1 MRKWTNDDR
10 MMIACCNDGTRPVIF
25 KIERIDIPESEEE
38 KQWLKKTEFCRTRQM
53 MLIQADKF
61 QFKKFMGAVSK
72 TRQFELFIFIKCVTI
87 KLVETNYIAKKVNV

>member
-1 MRKWTNDDR
+1 
-10 MMIACCNDGTRPVIF
+10 
-25 KIERIDIPESEEE
+25 
-38 KQWLKKTEFCRTRQM
+38 M

-61 QFKKFMGAVSK
+61 QFKKFMGAVPK